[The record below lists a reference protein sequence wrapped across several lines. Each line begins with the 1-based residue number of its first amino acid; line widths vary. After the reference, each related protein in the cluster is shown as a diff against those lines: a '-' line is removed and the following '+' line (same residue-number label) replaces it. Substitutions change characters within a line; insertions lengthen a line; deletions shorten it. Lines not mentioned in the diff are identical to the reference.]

1 MKEAYTKQ
9 WPLYSVRM
17 REPKI
22 DPRPTYQRGLVWS
35 KSKKQLL
42 MDSVLRRFDI
52 PKLYLRAVANPPYK
66 YEVVDGQQRL
76 RAIWEFCQD
85 KFPLS
90 TECDPVHGHAVAD
103 KRFSE
108 LPNDL
113 VDDFQSYELSFVILE
128 DTTEDEVEEMFTRL
142 NNGETLTAAEKRNA
156 LHGQMKEFVK
166 QLTLHSFFQNVAFK
180 NTRFAFDQVCAQ
192 MTLLELAGGPTD
204 TKAKALDKMY
214 KDHIKFNEKG
224 NIARK
229 IKRVLN
235 FLDNTFPE
243 KTPELRKQ
251 NVVSLYLLV
260 SELMEKY
267 AIGGKE
273 DTFKEWFIRFE
284 RARRKE
290 QNKPEDERDPD
301 WVRYQEKTLQAVD
314 SKDSIE
320 FRHKMLMTSFLLYY
334 PELEPLDPQRDF
346 AEEQRITIF
355 RKYNGICQS
364 CGKEIKWDEFH
375 ADHIVPFS
383 KGGKTTVANGQ
394 LLCAKCNLTKAAAL
408 PLS

>member
-22 DPRPTYQRGLVWS
+22 DPRPSYQREGTVWS

-42 MDSVLRRFDI
+42 MDSILRRYDI
-52 PKLYLRAVANPPYK
+52 PKLYLRAVDKPPYK

-85 KFPLS
+85 GFPLS
-90 TECDPVHGHAVAD
+90 TECDPVHGHVVAGTL
-103 KRFSE
+103 FSA

-113 VDDFQSYELSFVILE
+113 VDEFQTYDLSFVILE
-128 DTTEDEVEEMFTRL
+128 DATEDEVEEMFTRL
-142 NNGETLTAAEKRNA
+142 NNGETLRAAEKRNA
-156 LHGQMKEFVK
+156 LPGQMKVFIKE
-166 QLTLHSFFQNVAFK
+166 LALNPFFQNVAFK
-180 NTRFAFDQVCAQ
+180 DTRYAFDQVCAQ
-192 MTLLELAGGPTD
+192 MTLLELEGGPTD
-204 TKAKALDKMY
+204 TKARALEKMY
-214 KDHIKFNEKG
+214 KDNVKFDKNGRTAK
-224 NIARK
+224 K

-235 FLDNTFPE
+235 FLYNAFPE
-243 KTPELRKQ
+243 KIPELRKQ

-260 SELMEKY
+260 SELLEKY
-267 AIGGKE
+267 AMSGKE
-273 DTFKEWFIRFE
+273 STFREWFINFE
-284 RARRKE
+284 QERREE

-334 PELEPLDPQRDF
+334 PKLELLDTQRAF
-346 AEEQRITIF
+346 TEEQRVTIF
-355 RKYNGICQS
+355 RKYNGSCQS

-375 ADHIVPFS
+375 ADHISPFS
-383 KGGKTTVANGQ
+383 KGGKTTVDNGQ
-394 LLCAKCNLTKAAAL
+394 LLCSSCNITKGTK
-408 PLS
+408 

>member
-22 DPRPTYQRGLVWS
+22 DPRPSYQRGLVWS

-42 MDSVLRRFDI
+42 MDSILRRYDI
-52 PKLYLRAVANPPYK
+52 PKLYLRAVDKPPYK

-76 RAIWEFCQD
+76 RAIWEFCED
-85 KFPLS
+85 NFALS
-90 TECDPVHGHAVAD
+90 TECDLVHGHIVAG

-113 VDDFQSYELSFVILE
+113 VDEFQTYELSFVILE

-156 LHGQMKEFVK
+156 MPGDMKDFVRELAFHPLFGK
-166 QLTLHSFFQNVAFK
+166 VPFK
-180 NTRFAFDQVCAQ
+180 NTRYAFDQVCAQ
-192 MTLLELAGGPTD
+192 MTCLELAGAPTD
-204 TKAKALDKMY
+204 TKAKDLKKMY
-214 KDHIKFNEKG
+214 EDYVRFQKNG
-224 NIARK
+224 PVARK

-235 FLDNTFPE
+235 FLDTAFIE
-243 KTPELRKQ
+243 KTPELRRQ
-251 NVVSLYLLV
+251 NVVSLFLLV

-273 DTFKEWFIRFE
+273 ATLRDWFIQFE
-284 RARRKE
+284 KERREE
-290 QNKPEDERDPD
+290 QEKPEDEREPD
-301 WVRYQEKTLQAVD
+301 WIRYQETVIQAVD
-314 SKDSIE
+314 SKASIE

-334 PELEPLDPQRDF
+334 PELEPLDAQRAFTD
-346 AEEQRITIF
+346 EQRVTMF
-355 RKYNGICQS
+355 RKYNGICQR
-364 CGKEIKWDEFH
+364 CGKEIKWDEFN

-383 KGGKTTVANGQ
+383 KGGKTTIANGQ
-394 LLCAKCNLTKAAAL
+394 LLCASCNITKGMK
-408 PLS
+408 